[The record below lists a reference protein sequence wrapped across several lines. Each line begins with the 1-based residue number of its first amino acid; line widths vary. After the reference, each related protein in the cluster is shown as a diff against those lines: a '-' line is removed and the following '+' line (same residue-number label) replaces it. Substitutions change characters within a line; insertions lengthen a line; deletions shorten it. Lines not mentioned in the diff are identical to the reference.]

1 MTTLKTEQFILNI
14 GPQHPSTHGVFRMM
28 VTLDGET
35 IVDVDLVLGYLHRGV
50 EKLAEGRTYLQSLPL
65 TDRMDYIC
73 SMSNNLAYCTAV
85 EALAGI
91 TVPERAE
98 YIRVIMA
105 ELTRVVNHIVCIGF
119 YLNDLGAYF
128 TPVLYCLR
136 EREKILDLFEAA
148 SGSRMTCNYIR
159 FGGVAQDLPEGW
171 LDQCRKLMAGFPAF
185 IDELEELLSTNEIF
199 LARGR
204 GIGVLPPD
212 MAVNAGVTGPNLRAS
227 GVAYDVRKA
236 HPYSIYD
243 RFDFAVPTLRGCDCY
258 DRYMLRIL
266 EIRQSLR
273 ILEQALKDI
282 PAGEVQSKVP
292 KALRPPEGDVY
303 HAIEGPKGEFG
314 FYLVSDGSVSP
325 YRWHVRSA
333 TFINLTVLPY
343 LCRGHK
349 LADLIAILGS
359 LDNVMG
365 EVDR

>member
-1 MTTLKTEQFILNI
+1 MLKTEEFILNF

-50 EKLAEGRTYLQSLPL
+50 EKLAEGRTYLQSIPL

-73 SMSNNLAYCTAV
+73 SMSNNLAYCLAV
-85 EALAGI
+85 EKLADI
-91 TVPERAE
+91 QVPERAE

-105 ELTRVVNHIVCIGF
+105 ELTRVVNHFVCIGF
-119 YLNDLGAYF
+119 YLNDLGCYF

-148 SGSRMTCNYIR
+148 SGSRMTCNYVR
-159 FGGVAQDLPEGW
+159 FGGVAEDLPNGW
-171 LDQCRKLMAGFPAF
+171 LEQCRQVVAGLPAF
-185 IDELEELLSTNEIF
+185 IDEMDELLSTNEIF
-199 LARGR
+199 IARGR

-212 MAVNAGVTGPNLRAS
+212 VAVNAGVTGPNLRAS

-243 RFDFAVPTLRGCDCY
+243 RFDFDVAVLDGCDCY
-258 DRYMLRIL
+258 DRYMVRMQ
-266 EIRQSLR
+266 EARQSVR
-273 ILEQALKDI
+273 ILEQALKDV
-282 PAGEVQSKVP
+282 PEGSVQSKVSR
-292 KALRPPEGDVY
+292 AIRPPEGDAY

-314 FYLVSDGSVSP
+314 WYLVGDGSVSP
-325 YRWHVRSA
+325 YRWHARSA
-333 TFINLTVLPY
+333 TFVNLTIVPLIS
-343 LCRGHK
+343 RGHK
-349 LADLIAILGS
+349 VADLMAILGS